1 VPDVR
6 LQRGLRVPADSAAGA
21 LGALLKAIADQE
33 GPWRGFALHVSLGDL
48 RLPDVGYVAIPIRL
62 TVEKKTDEPRAFDIT
77 FTSANLPSAF
87 PGFDGSMEVEP
98 SAAIGESTLYLRGS
112 YELPMQLFGRL
123 LDAAFTPGVAAKSLE
138 NFLEEIAMACEAR
151 VNEREAEFARY
162 RYYSHVLR

>member
-6 LQRGLRVPADSAAGA
+6 LQRGLRVPADSAADA
-21 LGALLKAIADQE
+21 LGVVLKAIADQD

-62 TVEKKTDEPRAFDIT
+62 TAQKSSGEPRTFDVT

-87 PGFDGSMEVEP
+87 PGFNGRMGVDP
-98 SAAIGESTLYLRGS
+98 STTIGESTLYLRGA

-123 LDAAFTPGVAAKSLE
+123 LDAAFTPGVAEKSLE
-138 NFLEEIAMACEAR
+138 NFLEEMAMACEAR

-162 RYYSHVLR
+162 RYYSHLLR